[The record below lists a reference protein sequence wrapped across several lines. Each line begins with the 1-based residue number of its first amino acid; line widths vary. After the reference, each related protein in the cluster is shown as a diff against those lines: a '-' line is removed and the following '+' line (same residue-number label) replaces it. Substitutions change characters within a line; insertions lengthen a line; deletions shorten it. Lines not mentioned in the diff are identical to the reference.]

1 MMSYLFNDVLSRASL
16 RVLRPTAAAQLE
28 EPIAEE
34 HDMNTDE
41 PLVPEEPLVFEGL
54 TQQLLAEI

>member
-1 MMSYLFNDVLSRASL
+1 MSYMFNDVLSRASL

-28 EPIAEE
+28 EPTAEE

-41 PLVPEEPLVFEGL
+41 PLVFEGL
-54 TQQLLAEI
+54 IQ

>member
-16 RVLRPTAAAQLE
+16 RVLRPTAATQLK
-28 EPIAEE
+28 EPTVEE

-41 PLVPEEPLVFEGL
+41 PLVLEGL
-54 TQQLLAEI
+54 IQQLLAEIRSIS